1 MSGTLFN
8 LILKDLALQKKM
20 LVFLVFFVVLLMF
33 SLSTEGGASPYITA
47 TVGASVFWTLSV
59 CSYEGFY
66 KSDRLFASLPISR
79 NEMVRSR
86 YLGGVLALL
95 IAIAIVAVIGFLA
108 SALGMKEGLRGI
120 TTSEALISFLTASFL
135 LFGYL
140 PVYFKVG
147 YLKSRMLNIV
157 VFAILGV
164 VIAGISLLM
173 DAIGVTSLGISTTAM
188 VLIVLVLWII
198 LGLVSY
204 TLATRFFAKRAL

>member
-1 MSGTLFN
+1 
-8 LILKDLALQKKM
+8 
-20 LVFLVFFVVLLMF
+20 
-33 SLSTEGGASPYITA
+33 
-47 TVGASVFWTLSV
+47 
-59 CSYEGFY
+59 
-66 KSDRLFASLPISR
+66 
-79 NEMVRSR
+79 
-86 YLGGVLALL
+86 
-95 IAIAIVAVIGFLA
+95 
-108 SALGMKEGLRGI
+108 
-120 TTSEALISFLTASFL
+120 L

-147 YLKSRMLNIV
+147 YLKSRMLNLV

-204 TLATRFFAKRAL
+204 TLATRFFAKRTL